1 MWAISKLAHC
11 KLYRAIFDVT
21 TFSGVVIR
29 AISSGHFFESY
40 NDILLEVLD
49 KHSTEEKNKNQPLGS
64 GLSTHIKKDK
74 EFFKIAE
81 VLHARNEFRLEHNQN
96 VSQQPIF
103 SFDMYCNNTVK
114 FFNLYKN
121 YLPRLDGNRIYK
133 SLYHQRYI
141 EDNKFN

>member
-1 MWAISKLAHC
+1 M
-11 KLYRAIFDVT
+11 
-21 TFSGVVIR
+21 IR

-64 GLSTHIKKDK
+64 GLSKKNVKDK

-81 VLHARNEFRLEHNQN
+81 VLHAKNELRLEHNQN
-96 VSQQPIF
+96 VERQSAF
-103 SFDMYCNNTVK
+103 DFDMNCKNTFI
-114 FFNLYKN
+114 FFNEYKN

-133 SLYHQRYI
+133 SLYHQRHI
-141 EDNKFN
+141 EENKFN